1 MTATIIDNVRVFD
14 GTGLT
19 EPRSV
24 ALDGGLI
31 VETAAPGARTV
42 DGGGGALL
50 PGLIDTH
57 VHVETLAELETYSR
71 WGVTTALDM
80 AAPRPDKTFALRHTP
95 GVADLFTAGYPAVA
109 PGAIAI
115 TKMGYPAEIGVTG
128 PLDAERFVADR
139 IRDGVDYFKIL
150 VDDPKQPG
158 TKALP
163 PQTVTA
169 LVRAAHD
176 RGLMVIAHV
185 TSDTTYRIAVDAGA
199 DIVTHVPMQS
209 VLSGDLRREGVI
221 VSPTLVM
228 MRGICEILGRK
239 PLLRILSTVR
249 IVPRLDYANARASVR
264 RLHEAGVPILAGS
277 DANADPAAPFSPP
290 HGESL
295 HTELG
300 LLVDA
305 GLSPLEALR
314 SATSRAADAFGL
326 TDRGAVEA
334 GRRADLLLVDG
345 DPTTDIQATRRVRHV
360 WAGGT
365 QVR

>member
-1 MTATIIDNVRVFD
+1 MTATVIDNVRVFD

-19 EPRSV
+19 EPRSFS
-24 ALDGGLI
+24 LDGGVILD
-31 VETAAPGARTV
+31 TAAPGAQTI
-42 DGGGGALL
+42 DGGGGTLL

-57 VHVETLAELETYSR
+57 VHVETLAELETCAR

-80 AAPRPDKTFALRHTP
+80 ATPRPDKTFALRHTP

-128 PLDAERFVADR
+128 SLAAERFVTDR
-139 IRDGVDYFKIL
+139 IGDGVDYLKIL
-150 VDDPKQPG
+150 VEDPKQPG

-176 RGLMVIAHV
+176 HGLRVVAHA
-185 TSDTTYRIAVDAGA
+185 TSETTYQIALDAGV

-209 VLSGDLRREGVI
+209 VLSDGLHRESLI
-221 VSPTLVM
+221 ASPTLVM
-228 MRGICEILGRK
+228 MRGMCESLSRK
-239 PLLRILSTVR
+239 PLLRILSTLR
-249 IVPRLDYANARASVR
+249 IIPRLDYANSRASVR

-277 DANADPAAPFSPP
+277 DANADPATPFSPP
-290 HGESL
+290 HGQSL
-295 HTELG
+295 HTELC

-314 SATSRAADAFGL
+314 AATSRAADAFGL
-326 TDRGAVEA
+326 TDRGAIEP

-345 DPTTDIQATRRVRHV
+345 DPTTDIQATRRIKHV
-360 WAGGT
+360 WAGG
-365 QVR
+365 VRVR